1 MKQTIWKTNKNG
13 SVTIYVPANQA
24 NIMAWIIDEGVAGL
38 ELQSGEFETEKEMY
52 EMLAIDTKKPW
63 FGMIGK

>member
-1 MKQTIWKTNKNG
+1 
-13 SVTIYVPANQA
+13 
-24 NIMAWIIDEGVAGL
+24 MAWIIDEGVAGL